1 MKFIEHVL
9 SGINIGGVLFFYKKI
24 MVEVPE
30 KGASGIQLSTISPEE
45 NQQFNEIVGKIQSY
59 SQNLI
64 ESFDKSIND
73 IKGKLDSMGS
83 VVLKALNELENARK
97 AMEDLTDESFTQ
109 LEQIMDSVS
118 QILVE
123 LDCLDSV
130 QADVLRL
137 SDAVTT
143 VESSI
148 KSQ

>member
-1 MKFIEHVL
+1 MKPEILRDIYEKE
-9 SGINIGGVLFFYKKI
+9 GIT
-24 MVEVPE
+24 
-30 KGASGIQLSTISPEE
+30 SS
-45 NQQFNEIVGKIQSY
+45 
-59 SQNLI
+59 
-64 ESFDKSIND
+64 
-73 IKGKLDSMGS
+73 
-83 VVLKALNELENARK
+83 
-97 AMEDLTDESFTQ
+97 DLQESFTQ

>member
-1 MKFIEHVL
+1 
-9 SGINIGGVLFFYKKI
+9 

-30 KGASGIQLSTISPEE
+30 KGASGIQLSTISQEE
-45 NQQFNEIVGKIQSY
+45 SQQFTDIVGKIQNY

-64 ESFDKSIND
+64 ESFDNSIHE
-73 IKGKLDSMGS
+73 IRGKLDSMGD
-83 VVLKALNELENARK
+83 VVLKALGELENARK
-97 AMEDLTDESFTQ
+97 SLENLTDESFSQ
-109 LEQIMDSVS
+109 LDEIMNAITE
-118 QILVE
+118 ILKE

-148 KSQ
+148 RSQ